1 MDSVKPAEQ
10 PARTRTRTARCGCD
24 GLAITVAGEPRS
36 VYACACLE
44 CQRATGTAFSYR
56 AVFVD
61 DAVVSVEGE
70 RRIWRRIG
78 DAGRWVEQTFCPICG
93 ALVFVTGEGL
103 PGAVSVSIG
112 ALADPDFSP
121 PATLFRARRKH
132 RWFDPGPQ
140 TRISE

>member
-1 MDSVKPAEQ
+1 MDDVKTLERA
-10 PARTRTRTARCGCD
+10 AKIKTRTARCGCG
-24 GLAITVAGEPRS
+24 GLAITVAGKPRS
-36 VYACACLE
+36 VYACACVE

-70 RRIWRRIG
+70 RRTWRRSG
-78 DAGRWVEQTFCPICG
+78 DAGRWVEQTFCPSCG
-93 ALVFVTGEGL
+93 ALVFMTGEGL
-103 PGAVSVSIG
+103 PGAVSVSVG
-112 ALADPDFSP
+112 GFTDPDFAS

-140 TRISE
+140 TRISQ

>member
-10 PARTRTRTARCGCD
+10 SAKTKTRTAQCGCG
-24 GLAITVAGEPRS
+24 GLGITVSGEPRS

-61 DAVVSVEGE
+61 EAVVQIEGE
-70 RRIWRRIG
+70 RRSWRRTG
-78 DAGRWVEQTFCPICG
+78 GPGRWVEQTFCPTCG
-93 ALVFVTGEGL
+93 ALVFMTGEGL
-103 PGAVSVSIG
+103 PGAVSVSVG
-112 ALADPDFSP
+112 CFAEPDFAP

-132 RWFDPGPQ
+132 HWFEPGPA
-140 TRISE
+140 TRISD